1 MRVAASVSDE
11 DPDMTQPIPFID
23 LATQRDLIRERIEAR
38 LGRIMDQGS
47 FIQGPEV
54 AEFEAALSAFSGM
67 KETISCASG
76 TDALLMPLMAW
87 NIGPGD
93 AVFVPSFTFAATA
106 EVVGLT
112 GATAVFVDVLPDT
125 FNMDPAHL
133 RRTVAAIASRGELR
147 PRAIIAVD
155 LFGQIADYAPI
166 RATADE
172 FGLKLISDAAQGFG
186 STRDGHLAGHWAD
199 VVATSFYPA
208 KPLGCYGDGGAI
220 QTDDEELA
228 AILRSIRIHGSGS
241 DKYDN
246 VRLGLTA
253 RLDSFQAAVLNEK
266 LPLFAGEIEAR
277 MRIAARYSEMLLGVA
292 PQTIAGDV
300 VSTWAQYTIRV
311 PGGRRDAFMAAM
323 KERGVPT
330 VIYYGKGLH
339 QQTAYRHF
347 PVGGNGLPVTEALC
361 GEVVSLPM
369 HAYLSDETQD
379 RIVQAVAESLSAVQ
393 VA

>member
-1 MRVAASVSDE
+1 
-11 DPDMTQPIPFID
+11 MTQPIPFID

-54 AEFEAALSAFSGM
+54 AEFEAGLTAFGGM
-67 KETISCASG
+67 KETISCSSG

-87 NIGPGD
+87 EIGPGD

-112 GATAVFVDVLPDT
+112 GATAVFVEVLPDT

-133 RRTVAAIASRGELR
+133 ARTVAAIAREGQLR
-147 PRAIIAVD
+147 PRAVIAVD

-166 RATADE
+166 RAVADE
-172 FGLKLISDAAQGFG
+172 FGLKLISDAAQGYG
-186 STRDGHLAGHWAD
+186 STRGGHMAGHWAD

-220 QTDDEELA
+220 QTNDAELA
-228 AILRSIRIHGSGS
+228 TILRSIRVHGGGS

-266 LPLFAGEIEAR
+266 LALFPGEIEAR
-277 MRIAARYSEMLLGVA
+277 MRIAARYHERLSGVA
-292 PQTIAGDV
+292 PQAIAPDV

-311 PGGRRDAFMAAM
+311 PGGRRDAFMAEM

-330 VIYYGKGLH
+330 VIYYGKALH
-339 QQTAYRHF
+339 QQTAYRHW
-347 PVGGNGLPVTEALC
+347 PVGGNGLPVTETLC

-369 HAYLSDETQD
+369 HAYLGEETQD
-379 RIVQAVAESLSAVQ
+379 RIIAAVEESLAAAGSRA
-393 VA
+393 A

>member
-1 MRVAASVSDE
+1 
-11 DPDMTQPIPFID
+11 MTQPIPFID

-54 AEFEAALSAFSGM
+54 AELEAALSAFSGM

-133 RRTVAAIASRGELR
+133 RQTVAALAGRGELR

>member
-1 MRVAASVSDE
+1 
-11 DPDMTQPIPFID
+11 MTQPIPFID

-54 AEFEAALSAFSGM
+54 AEFEAGLTAFGGM
-67 KETISCASG
+67 KETISCSSG

-87 NIGPGD
+87 EIGPGD

-112 GATAVFVDVLPDT
+112 GATAVFVEVLPDT

-133 RRTVAAIASRGELR
+133 ARTVAAIAREGQLR
-147 PRAIIAVD
+147 PRAVIAVD

-166 RATADE
+166 RAVADE
-172 FGLKLISDAAQGFG
+172 FGLKLISDAAQGYG
-186 STRDGHLAGHWAD
+186 STRGGQMAGHWAD

-220 QTDDEELA
+220 QTDDAELA
-228 AILRSIRIHGSGS
+228 SILRSIRVHGGGS

-266 LPLFAGEIEAR
+266 LALFPGEIEAR
-277 MRIAARYSEMLLGVA
+277 MRIAARYHERLSGIA
-292 PQTIAGDV
+292 PQAIAPDV

-311 PGGRRDAFMAAM
+311 PGGRRDAFMAEM

-330 VIYYGKGLH
+330 VIYYGKALH
-339 QQTAYRHF
+339 QQTAYRHW
-347 PVGGNGLPVTEALC
+347 PVDGNGLPVTETLC

-369 HAYLSDETQD
+369 HAYLGEETQD
-379 RIVQAVAESLSAVQ
+379 RIIAAVEESLA
-393 VA
+393 AAAARAA

>member
-1 MRVAASVSDE
+1 
-11 DPDMTQPIPFID
+11 MTQPIPFID
-23 LATQRDLIRERIEAR
+23 LATQRDLIRDRIEAR

-54 AEFEAALSAFSGM
+54 AEFEAGLSAFSGA
-67 KETISCASG
+67 KETISCSSG

-87 NIGPGD
+87 EIGPGD

-106 EVVGLT
+106 EVVGLA
-112 GATAVFVDVLPDT
+112 GATAVFVEVLPDT
-125 FNMDPAHL
+125 FNMDPNHL
-133 RRTVAAIASRGELR
+133 RRTVEAVARDGKLR

-155 LFGQIADYAPI
+155 LFGQIADYGPI
-166 RATADE
+166 RAVADE
-172 FGLKLISDAAQGFG
+172 FGLKLVSDAAQGFG
-186 STRDGHLAGHWAD
+186 STRDGKLANAWAD

-220 QTDDEELA
+220 QTEDAELA
-228 AILRSIRIHGSGS
+228 ALLRSIRVHGGGS

-266 LPLFAGEIEAR
+266 LALFPGEIEAR
-277 MRIAARYSEMLLGVA
+277 MRIARRYGEHLAGVV
-292 PQTIAGDV
+292 PQGIASDI

-311 PGGRRDAFMAAM
+311 PGGRRDAFMAEM

-330 VIYYGKGLH
+330 VIYYGKALH
-339 QQTAYRHF
+339 QQTAYRHW

-361 GEVVSLPM
+361 EEVVSLPM
-369 HAYLSDETQD
+369 HAYLSDDVQD
-379 RIVQAVAESLSAVQ
+379 RIVAAVAESLDAVSQ
-393 VA
+393 KAA

>member
-1 MRVAASVSDE
+1 
-11 DPDMTQPIPFID
+11 MTQPIPFID

>member
-1 MRVAASVSDE
+1 
-11 DPDMTQPIPFID
+11 MTQPIPFID
-23 LATQRDLIRERIEAR
+23 LATQRDLIRERIDAR

-133 RRTVAAIASRGELR
+133 RQTVAAIANRGELR

-166 RATADE
+166 RVTADE

-186 STRDGHLAGHWAD
+186 STRDGYLAGHWAD
-199 VVATSFYPA
+199 VMATSFYPA

-220 QTDDEELA
+220 QTDDADLA

-277 MRIAARYSEMLLGVA
+277 MRIAARYSEMLSGVA
-292 PQTIAGDV
+292 PQTIAANV

-311 PGGRRDAFMAAM
+311 AGGRRDAFMAAM

-379 RIVQAVAESLSAVQ
+379 RIVQAVAESLGAVQ

>member
-1 MRVAASVSDE
+1 
-11 DPDMTQPIPFID
+11 MTQPIPFID

-133 RRTVAAIASRGELR
+133 RQTVAALAGRGELR

-220 QTDDEELA
+220 QTDDAELA

-277 MRIAARYSEMLLGVA
+277 MRIAARYSEKLSGIA
-292 PQTIAGDV
+292 PQTIDGQV

-379 RIVQAVAESLSAVQ
+379 RIVQAVAESLDAIG
-393 VA
+393 AGHP